1 VVFDSSVHFFLNVC
15 CHGVDGADDSNG
27 ESAL

>member
-1 VVFDSSVHFFLNVC
+1 VVFDSFVHFFLNVC
-15 CHGVDGADDSNG
+15 CHGVGADDSNG